1 MKALLRTLILFLA
14 IGSSAA
20 MAQRAALVKGPPAI
34 SCGAYVESRLD
45 EGALGPNA
53 IQMFSWVQG
62 YLSAYNNYSKY
73 PMVDVPS
80 FAGIGAF
87 LDKYCQDNPLHHV
100 AHGID
105 SLLAELGG
113 YKQPYLGK

>member
-1 MKALLRTLILFLA
+1 MKALLVTFILLLA

-20 MAQRAALVKGPPAI
+20 LAQRAALVKGPPTV
-34 SCGAYVESRLD
+34 SCGAYVETRLG
-45 EGALGPNA
+45 EGALGPNS

-80 FAGIGAF
+80 FAGIAAF
-87 LDKYCQDNPLHHV
+87 LDKYCRDNPLHHV
-100 AHGID
+100 AHGVD
-105 SLLAELGG
+105 ALLAELGG
-113 YKQPYLGK
+113 YRQPYMGK